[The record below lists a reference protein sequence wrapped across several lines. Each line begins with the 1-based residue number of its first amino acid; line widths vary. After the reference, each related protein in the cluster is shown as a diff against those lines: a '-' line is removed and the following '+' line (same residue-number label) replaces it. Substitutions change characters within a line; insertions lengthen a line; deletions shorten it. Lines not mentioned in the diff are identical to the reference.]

1 MVGFA
6 DARTHQRLVVRSS
19 HGPDIH
25 PGDKR
30 QGKKRMK
37 PPNQKLSILWYI
49 PLIIIITSVG
59 VLLFLVNNL
68 LILVIDNSSRLLY
81 MQGLQSFLF
90 VCIKKKGIRVPFSIN
105 HSGGPTNRV
114 TNFSLSA
121 FDKGAWL
128 PIKAWKEGKF
138 PTVILSF
145 RFDNHE

>member
-1 MVGFA
+1 LRF
-6 DARTHQRLVVRSS
+6 S

-30 QGKKRMK
+30 QGKKRAR

-81 MQGLQSFLF
+81 MQGLRSFLF
-90 VCIKKKGIRVPFSIN
+90 VFDIKGIRVPFSVN
-105 HSGGPTNRV
+105 HSGDPTNRV
-114 TNFSLSA
+114 TILVCRRS
-121 FDKGAWL
+121 
-128 PIKAWKEGKF
+128 IKALGF
-138 PTVILSF
+138 P
-145 RFDNHE
+145 